1 MLFWHINNMNYP
13 WEHNLIIKSY
23 ILWNDVDFKIDLGK
37 FALAKK
43 LICFVTNSGGLHP
56 AKLQG
61 LNPPN

>member
-1 MLFWHINNMNYP
+1 MNYP

-37 FALAKK
+37 CALAKK

-56 AKLQG
+56 AKL
-61 LNPPN
+61 